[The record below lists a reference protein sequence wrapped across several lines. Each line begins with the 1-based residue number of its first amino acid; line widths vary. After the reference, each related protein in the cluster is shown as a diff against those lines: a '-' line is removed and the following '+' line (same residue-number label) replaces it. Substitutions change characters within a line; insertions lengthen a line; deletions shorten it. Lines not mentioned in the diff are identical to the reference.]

1 MITPSQIKEKVLS
14 TASHGYDI
22 DETNAFLQQIEESFP
37 LFMTRIKNFTER
49 WRSLPLK

>member
-22 DETNAFLQQIEESFP
+22 DETNEFLQQIEESFSA
-37 LFMTRIKNFTER
+37 IYDENKEKKQER
-49 WRSLPLK
+49 

>member
-22 DETNAFLQQIEESFP
+22 DETKAIIAEIEAAVSAV
-37 LFMTRIKNFTER
+37 
-49 WRSLPLK
+49 